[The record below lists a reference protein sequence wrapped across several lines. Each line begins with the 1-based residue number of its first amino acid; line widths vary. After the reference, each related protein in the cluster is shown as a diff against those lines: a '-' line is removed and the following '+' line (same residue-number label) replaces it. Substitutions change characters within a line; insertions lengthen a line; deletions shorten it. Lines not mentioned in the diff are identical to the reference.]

1 MCRKKLVGSCCMAQ
15 GAQLGALWW
24 TREVGWA
31 VGGREASEGGDV
43 RIHGAVLSKQ
53 QKKESQ
59 GLPNTTEEQSY
70 LCSSFP
76 PCLGQ
81 SHYCNGTWNSQS
93 YSCTCHRCTSR
104 ETLCTHWYLQAEQ
117 SRNVELVETN
127 EEVHHFKWRTYL
139 DGNSCTQVRMEGGGG
154 VKF

>member
-1 MCRKKLVGSCCMAQ
+1 MLCDELERWDG
-15 GAQLGALWW
+15 
-24 TREVGWA
+24 A

-53 QKKESQ
+53 QKKGSQ

-81 SHYCNGTWNSQS
+81 SHYCNGT
-93 YSCTCHRCTSR
+93 
-104 ETLCTHWYLQAEQ
+104 
-117 SRNVELVETN
+117 
-127 EEVHHFKWRTYL
+127 
-139 DGNSCTQVRMEGGGG
+139 
-154 VKF
+154 